1 MEQGCGTTQTD
12 DEIENNN
19 NNVEH
24 AVIML
29 LVSKHLTMNYK
40 HRSWNCAKWHFF
52 PLQYKQ
58 QVACQLRLKTK
69 EMQKVQAQAGMNL

>member
-24 AVIML
+24 AVNDAIG
-29 LVSKHLTMNYK
+29 
-40 HRSWNCAKWHFF
+40 
-52 PLQYKQ
+52 
-58 QVACQLRLKTK
+58 
-69 EMQKVQAQAGMNL
+69 E